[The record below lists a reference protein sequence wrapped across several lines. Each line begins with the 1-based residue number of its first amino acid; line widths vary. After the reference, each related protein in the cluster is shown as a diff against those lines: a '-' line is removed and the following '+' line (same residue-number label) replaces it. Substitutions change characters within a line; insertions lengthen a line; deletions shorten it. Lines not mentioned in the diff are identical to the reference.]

1 MSTIKVMK
9 LGAYILLFISL
20 PITAAAQQ
28 VFDYSSYNSLLQNN
42 VKNGRINYS
51 NIKSKDIVLLRDFLN
66 RIATVDPIDFENW
79 DKNEQLAFWINTYN
93 AITIFGIT
101 ENYPIEYGGILS
113 RIRFPRSS
121 VRQIKDFWKTVFVKV
136 MGKEITLDQIEHKI
150 VRKKFDEPRI
160 HFALVCA
167 SLGCPK
173 LLDEAYLPESLD
185 DQLETVTA
193 DFVNEDYY
201 VDFNTGKSELYL
213 SSIFDWYKEDFDT
226 VINESWLR
234 KYDDGVRGIL
244 QFLIKYRTEDTRLST
259 FLRNNKVRIK
269 YFDYDWQLN
278 EMSNDLSPGHEN
290 KKYENQ

>member
-28 VFDYSSYNSLLQNN
+28 SFDYSSYNSLLKNN

-113 RIRFPRSS
+113 RMRFPRSS

-136 MGKEITLDQIEHKI
+136 MGKEITLDHIEHKI

-185 DQLETVTA
+185 DQLETVAA

-213 SSIFDWYKEDFDT
+213 SSIFDWYKEDFDA

-244 QFLIKYRTEDTRLST
+244 QFLIKYHNEDTRLST
-259 FLRNNKVRIK
+259 FLRDNKVRIK

-278 EMSNDLSPGHEN
+278 EMSNNLSPGHEN
-290 KKYENQ
+290 K